1 MVMCVCVCDASRD
14 VRVWFGLVN
23 EDARE
28 SEGGGE
34 RVRENLDLDGCAR
47 ESTQKTDRVW
57 V

>member
-1 MVMCVCVCDASRD
+1 MGDASCD

-28 SEGGGE
+28 SDWGGGE
-34 RVRENLDLDGCAR
+34 RVRENLDLYGCAR
-47 ESTQKTDRVW
+47 ESTQKTDGVW